1 MGIFEEIFEFRTLK
15 GHEAQ
20 GQFRGE
26 ILILDYASTL
36 LMNTFLAMNCLGNLC
51 TKGGRCDIISTLP
64 KIVSMKIKAPS
75 FADLFAETSP
85 QLGGARR
92 TKFLEIWTVS
102 FLGRI

>member
-36 LMNTFLAMNCLGNLC
+36 LRSLLRRNCTEVGLSGLCDPLAYKWGFL
-51 TKGGRCDIISTLP
+51 R
-64 KIVSMKIKAPS
+64 
-75 FADLFAETSP
+75 
-85 QLGGARR
+85 
-92 TKFLEIWTVS
+92 KFLNFEH
-102 FLGRI
+102 